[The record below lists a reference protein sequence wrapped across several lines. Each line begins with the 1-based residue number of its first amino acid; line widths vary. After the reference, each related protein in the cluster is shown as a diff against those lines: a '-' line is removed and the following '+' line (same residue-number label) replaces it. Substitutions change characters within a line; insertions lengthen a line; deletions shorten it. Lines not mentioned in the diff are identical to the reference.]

1 MFFHHSCQEPV
12 LYIAGRPHVLRLVDK
27 PLENVEATGVTTT
40 VVEAM
45 EENMRKDVLKE
56 VRVGGGRILLHDE
69 VEDRPGVFTIV
80 PIWEHVEESDIM
92 TPQQVFESAV
102 KEGYKVSY
110 GRVAITDEQAPLP
123 GVFTPILHRVRSG
136 LEANG
141 DFVFNCQM
149 GRGRTTTGMVTA
161 CLIATTDAWSDS
173 EGQADPPAEDPQE
186 EFYDSLDGPSEEEA
200 YMQGEYK
207 IILLLVGVLSRGKVA
222 KKLADRAIDLMED
235 VQNLRKA
242 IYPYKLK
249 VATSEKGSA
258 KQRKLM
264 SMGVNYL
271 YRYGMLIVFANYLI
285 EMREGTNANDA
296 TFEQWMGEHR
306 EITNLLQRRSLE

>member
-1 MFFHHSCQEPV
+1 
-12 LYIAGRPHVLRLVDK
+12 
-27 PLENVEATGVTTT
+27 VEATGVTTA

-45 EENMRKDVLKE
+45 EENFRRDVLKE
-56 VRVGGGRILLHDE
+56 VRAGGGRILLHDE

-80 PIWEHVEESDIM
+80 PIWEQVEESDIM

-102 KEGYKVSY
+102 SEGYRVNY
-110 GRVAITDEQAPLP
+110 GRVAITDERAPLP
-123 GVFTPILHRVRSG
+123 GVFTQLLHRVRSG
-136 LEANG
+136 LESNAA
-141 DFVFNCQM
+141 FVFNCQM

-161 CLIATTDAWSDS
+161 CLIATTDAWSLR
-173 EGQADPPAEDPQE
+173 EGVDPPVEDPQE
-186 EFYDSLDGPSEEEA
+186 EVYDSLDGPSEEEA

-207 IILLLVGVLSRGKVA
+207 LILLLVGVLSHGKVA
-222 KKLADRAIDLMED
+222 KRLADRAIDLMED

-249 VATSEKGSA
+249 VETSEKGSA

-285 EMREGTNANDA
+285 EMRESTDPGDV
-296 TFEQWMGEHR
+296 TFEEWMEEHR
-306 EITNLLQRRSLE
+306 EIAKLLQRRSLD